1 MQSRRKSD
9 VGAAVMAALI
19 AAVAA
24 VMLWET
30 NEFSPFGSIF
40 PRVAG
45 SVMLLGSLLVLG
57 RTLLGKGPGGAQRS
71 SSGLLSSVA
80 LIVVM
85 LIWILV
91 LEWAGFALASWLGFV
106 ALAFIAGGERPSL
119 RTAALYAVVGLVLVF
134 GLQFLFQEVLGVR
147 LAAGE
152 LFAGL
157 KF

>member
-9 VGAAVMAALI
+9 VGAALMAALI

-30 NEFSPFGSIF
+30 KEFSQFGSIF

-45 SVMLLGSLLVLG
+45 SVMLLGSLFVLA
-57 RTLLGKGPGGAQRS
+57 RALLGKGPAGAQRS
-71 SSGLLSSVA
+71 SSGLVSSVA
-80 LIVVM
+80 LILVM
-85 LIWILV
+85 LVWILV
-91 LEWAGFALASWLGFV
+91 LEWAGFALASWASFV

-119 RTAALYAVVGLVLVF
+119 RKAALYAVVGLVLVF

-147 LAAGE
+147 LASGE

-157 KF
+157 K

>member
-9 VGAAVMAALI
+9 VGAALMAALI

-30 NEFSPFGSIF
+30 KEFSQFGSIF

-45 SVMLLGSLLVLG
+45 SVMLLGSLFVLA
-57 RTLLGKGPGGAQRS
+57 RTLLGKGPAGAQRS
-71 SSGLLSSVA
+71 SSGLVSSVA
-80 LIVVM
+80 LILVM
-85 LIWILV
+85 LVWILV
-91 LEWAGFALASWLGFV
+91 LEWAGFALASWASFV
-106 ALAFIAGGERPSL
+106 ALAFIADGKRPSL
-119 RTAALYAVVGLVLVF
+119 RKAALYAVVGLVLVF

-152 LFAGL
+152 LFSGL
-157 KF
+157 K

>member
-9 VGAAVMAALI
+9 AGAALMAALI

-30 NEFSPFGSIF
+30 SEFSPFGSIF

-45 SVMLLGSLLVLG
+45 GVLLLGSLFVLG
-57 RTLLGKGPGGAQRS
+57 RALLGMGPEAAQRS

-80 LIVVM
+80 LMVVM
-85 LIWILV
+85 LVWILM
-91 LEWAGFALASWLGFV
+91 LEVAGFTLASWVGFV
-106 ALAFIAGGERPSL
+106 ALTLIAGGERPSL
-119 RTAALYAVVGLVLVF
+119 RKAALYAVVGLVLVLA
-134 GLQFLFQEVLGVR
+134 LQLLFQQVLGVR
-147 LAAGE
+147 LPAGE
-152 LFAGL
+152 LLPAL